1 MSQTVRPWGVAAAAV
16 LAGGALSAAHA
27 ESGDAETR
35 LLDRIMITGGPDRVQ
50 DTAGSAQVLSRED
63 IDRQGYTDPHRI
75 LRQIPGVNVAEEEGY
90 GQFPHISMRGVNP
103 ERNAR
108 ITVMEDGVLTAS
120 PAPYAAPAAYYFPPM
135 GRMDNVEVRK
145 GSSAIK
151 HGPYTVGGALNMT
164 STPIPQERSGKVE
177 GRLGSDNGRR
187 AHAHIGGREGQFG
200 WLLESYTE
208 QSDGFKELDHPLS
221 GDQSNKPNNPV
232 PNTGFDRNNFV
243 AKGMWA
249 SDPTAEVYQEVE
261 FKYAR
266 DRRTVHDTYLGLL
279 PDDFDDNPHRRY
291 AGSQLDEIN
300 TENDLYQVRHYF
312 QPTVDTD
319 VTTTLYRTD
328 TVRNWYKLH
337 EVDGGSGDFTG
348 ISDILRDPGDHE
360 DELAWILG
368 GFDTAYDAG
377 LSIDDDARGNVR
389 ANNREYYA
397 QGIQVQAG
405 HLFQAF
411 GWDHDLEVGF
421 RYHEDEE
428 DREQWQ
434 DSFEMQNGMMVL
446 DEHEEPGETTNRVT
460 SAEAYAFHVQNTMER
475 GSWTLVPGVRYENID
490 VDRKQWDGPGRTT
503 ANLDA
508 DGSYSNTYRVW
519 VPGMGATYAID
530 DQWSVLGGVHRGFAP
545 SGADPQADEERSVNY
560 EAGFRFS
567 DMYTQAEVIGFF
579 NDYSNINYECTN
591 VGGAC
596 QTDDELV
603 SAGEV
608 HVWGLE
614 ALWMHDLGQS
624 QDLPVQLPVS
634 VSYTFTDSEF
644 RESDDGELSNQW
656 ENARKGDRL
665 PEIPEHQLN
674 LSAGVGQADWR
685 VNLNANYVSET
696 RALADRDYDD
706 LKIDSR
712 WLFDL
717 SAHYQLMDNVRLL
730 GSIENLTDETYVA
743 HHRPAGARPG
753 APRTYWAGMRV
764 DF

>member
-1 MSQTVRPWGVAAAAV
+1 MNQTVKPWGVAAAAV
-16 LAGGALSAAHA
+16 MAGGTLGAAQA
-27 ESGDAETR
+27 DADDGSSR

-63 IDRQGYTDPHRI
+63 IDRQGYSDPHRI

-103 ERNAR
+103 ERNGR

-164 STPIPQERSGKVE
+164 STPIPQETSGKVE

-187 AHAHIGGREGQFG
+187 THAHIGGREGQFG

-243 AKGMWA
+243 AKGLWA
-249 SDPTAEVYQEVE
+249 SDPTAEVYQELE

-266 DRRTVHDTYLGLL
+266 DRRTIYDTYLGLL
-279 PDDFDDNPHRRY
+279 PGDFDDNPHRRY

-300 TENDLYQVRHYF
+300 TENDLYQVRHYI

-319 VTTTLYRTD
+319 VTTTVYRTD

-337 EVDGGSGDFTG
+337 EVDGDGTGDFTG

-368 GFDTAYDAG
+368 GFDTAYDG
-377 LSIDDDARGNVR
+377 DLSIDDDARGNVR

-397 QGIQVQAG
+397 QGIQVQVG
-405 HLFQAF
+405 HLFEAF
-411 GWDHDLEVGF
+411 GWDHDMEVGF

-434 DSFEMQNGMMVL
+434 DSFEMTDDGYMVL
-446 DEHEEPGETTNRVT
+446 DEQENPGETTNRVT

-475 GSWTLVPGVRYENID
+475 GSWTLVPGVRYEHID
-490 VDRKQWDGPGRTT
+490 MERKQWADLGR

-519 VPGMGATYAID
+519 VPGIGATYAID

-545 SGADPQADEERSVNY
+545 SGANPDADEERSVNY
-560 EAGFRFS
+560 EAGFRFN
-567 DMYTQAEVIGFF
+567 DQYTQAEVIGFF

-596 QTDDELV
+596 ETEDDLV

-608 HVWGLE
+608 HIWGLE
-614 ALWMHDLGQS
+614 ALWLHDLGES
-624 QDLPVQLPVS
+624 QGLDVQLPVRIG
-634 VSYTFTDSEF
+634 YTWTDSEF
-644 RESDDGELSNQW
+644 RQDIDDGPNQLA
-656 ENARKGDRL
+656 NAREGDRL

-696 RALADRDYDD
+696 RALADRDYSD
-706 LKIDSR
+706 LKMDAR

-717 SAHYQLMDNVRLL
+717 SAHYQLKDNVRLL